1 MPRKI
6 FELASELQIGAI
18 ELVEVLRAKGMSIRN
33 HMATLEDDEVEK
45 AISLIKADAKS
56 EEQSEVEKKK
66 VVKKKKVPAKSTD
79 IQSASKKIV
88 TIKKDGKSSPD
99 EGKKKVRKTS
109 SAEKPELKKKTVI
122 IRRTSETDEIPA
134 ELSEEL
140 ESQAIYFN
148 EENLSDEN
156 EVNIE
161 QADVEDTELTGDKP
175 VRRDSIGLRVV
186 SKPKTDQIL
195 SEDDAFEDATETEN
209 QPLDVEDKKI
219 IYKERVHT
227 FTPVYIPPKKELEKT
242 VKKEI
247 PVVEEKVI
255 EEEDAL
261 GADSKNTR
269 KRMGGLASI
278 MSGKAKINISKSQ
291 KILDDRSE
299 EELKSYAALS
309 STGKPLYTQVKRKK
323 VYMGLSGKTEITETK
338 ESKRVV
344 EIHKVILAHELAH
357 KLGIKFST
365 LADQVLEIN
374 LLINENDYIGHT
386 LAKEIAALW
395 NYRVEETSFKEEEIL
410 VNKGQSNKDDSHLPL
425 RNPVITIMG
434 HVDHGKTSLLDYIRK
449 EKVAQG
455 EAGGITQHIG
465 AYQVDVKGR
474 KLTFLDTPGHAAF
487 TSIRQRGAQVTDI
500 VVLIVAADDGVM
512 PQTRES
518 IKFCREA
525 DVPIIVAI
533 NKIDKESVNADRI
546 KQELAE
552 FDLTPEEWG
561 GQTQCVAISALKGT
575 GVDELL
581 EAIQLQ
587 AEILELRGDPKA
599 PVKGVVIESK
609 VEQGRGPMSTIL
621 IQEGTLSKGDTIVVG
636 ESCGRARNLMDYA
649 GNNIASAGPAVPV
662 QILGLDKT
670 PNPGDELYVVKN
682 EREAKKIVAN
692 RVQDRK
698 DAEFLV
704 TKKAISLEDFFATYK
719 DNTEFKEL
727 KLIVRTDVHGSYEA
741 IKNSVEALGNKEVGV
756 KVISGGVGAISDN
769 DVMLAAE
776 INGYIIGFNMR
787 PITSAR
793 RIAEQKGVDIK
804 TYSIIYELIND
815 VKLALEGL
823 LEPEFE
829 EKYIGRAEVRDTF
842 VVPKIGM
849 IAGSIVIDGKIQRG
863 CSIRLLREGKIIFDG
878 KMASLKRFK
887 DDVKEVNHGYECG
900 IGLDGFN
907 DLKLNDVFEAYVKEE
922 KRRKLEE
929 NKAVL

>member
-33 HMATLEDDEVEK
+33 HMATLEDDEVER
-45 AISLIKADAKS
+45 ALSLLKADSKVD
-56 EEQSEVEKKK
+56 EQLESEKKK
-66 VVKKKKVPAKSTD
+66 VVKKKKVVAKPSD
-79 IQSASKKIV
+79 SQAASKKIV
-88 TIKKDGKSSPD
+88 TIKKDSKTKD
-99 EGKKKVRKTS
+99 EVRKKVRKD
-109 SAEKPELKKKTVI
+109 AKVEQPELKKKTVI
-122 IRRTSETDEIPA
+122 IRRTSETDETQA
-134 ELSEEL
+134 EISEEQDTQ
-140 ESQAIYFN
+140 EVYFN
-148 EENLSDEN
+148 EENVQDEN
-156 EVNIE
+156 EVNLE
-161 QADVEDTELTGDKP
+161 QSDTDNAEPEVVKTNK
-175 VRRDSIGLRVV
+175 RDSLGLRVV
-186 SKPKTDQIL
+186 SKPKVEQL
-195 SEDDAFEDATETEN
+195 QSEDDLQDIETELEDL
-209 QPLDVEDKKI
+209 PADVEDKKI

-227 FTPVYIPPKKELEKT
+227 FTPVYIPPKKEVEKP

-247 PVVEEKVI
+247 APVEEKVI
-255 EEEDAL
+255 EDEDSL
-261 GADSKNTR
+261 SADSKNAR
-269 KRMGGLASI
+269 KRMSGLASI

-323 VYMGLSGKTEITETK
+323 VYMGLSGKTELTETK

-344 EIHKVILAHELAH
+344 EIHKVILANELAH

-365 LADQVLEIN
+365 MADQVLDIN
-374 LLINENDYIGHT
+374 LLINENDYIGYT
-386 LAKEIAALW
+386 LTKEIAALW

-455 EAGGITQHIG
+455 EAGGITQHVG

-512 PQTRES
+512 PQTKES

-533 NKIDKESVNADRI
+533 NKIDKESVNPDRI

-561 GQTQCVAISALKGT
+561 GQTQCVSISALKGT

-649 GNNIASAGPAVPV
+649 GNNIASAGPSVPV

-670 PNPGDELYVVKN
+670 PNPGEELYVVKN

-692 RVQDRK
+692 RVQERK

-704 TKKAISLEDFFATYK
+704 TKKAVSLEDFFATYK
-719 DNTEFKEL
+719 DDTEFKEL

-907 DLKLNDVFEAYVKEE
+907 DLKLNDVFEAYVREE

>member
-33 HMATLEDDEVEK
+33 HMATLEDDEVER
-45 AISLIKADAKS
+45 ALSLLKADSKVD
-56 EEQSEVEKKK
+56 EQLESEKKK
-66 VVKKKKVPAKSTD
+66 VVKKKKVVAKPSD
-79 IQSASKKIV
+79 SQAASKKIV
-88 TIKKDGKSSPD
+88 TIKKDSKTKD
-99 EGKKKVRKTS
+99 EVRKKVRKD
-109 SAEKPELKKKTVI
+109 AKVEQPELKKKTVI
-122 IRRTSETDEIPA
+122 IRRTSETDETQA
-134 ELSEEL
+134 EISEEQDTQ
-140 ESQAIYFN
+140 EVYFN
-148 EENLSDEN
+148 EENVQDEN
-156 EVNIE
+156 EVNLE
-161 QADVEDTELTGDKP
+161 QSDTDNAEPEVVKTNK
-175 VRRDSIGLRVV
+175 RDSLGLRVV
-186 SKPKTDQIL
+186 SKPKVEQL
-195 SEDDAFEDATETEN
+195 QSEDDLQDIETELEDL
-209 QPLDVEDKKI
+209 PADVEDKKI

-227 FTPVYIPPKKELEKT
+227 FTPVYIPPKKEVEKP

-247 PVVEEKVI
+247 APVEEKVI
-255 EEEDAL
+255 EDEDSL
-261 GADSKNTR
+261 SADSKNAR
-269 KRMGGLASI
+269 KRMSGLASI

-323 VYMGLSGKTEITETK
+323 VYMGLSGKTELTETK

-344 EIHKVILAHELAH
+344 EIHKVILANELAH

-365 LADQVLEIN
+365 MADQVLDIN
-374 LLINENDYIGHT
+374 LLINENDYIGYT
-386 LAKEIAALW
+386 LTKEIAALW

-455 EAGGITQHIG
+455 EAGGITQHVG

-512 PQTRES
+512 PQTKES

-533 NKIDKESVNADRI
+533 NKIDKESVNPDRI

-561 GQTQCVAISALKGT
+561 GQTQCVSISALKGT

-587 AEILELRGDPKA
+587 AEILELRGDPMA

-621 IQEGTLSKGDTIVVG
+621 IQEGTLTKGDTIVVG

-649 GNNIASAGPAVPV
+649 GNNIASAGPSVPV
-662 QILGLDKT
+662 QVLGLDKT
-670 PNPGDELYVVKN
+670 PNPGEELYVVKN

-692 RVQDRK
+692 RVQERK

-704 TKKAISLEDFFATYK
+704 TKKAVSLEDFFATYK
-719 DNTEFKEL
+719 DDTEFKEL

-907 DLKLNDVFEAYVKEE
+907 DLKLNDVFEAYVREE

>member
-33 HMATLEDDEVEK
+33 HMATLEDDEVDR
-45 AISLIKADAKS
+45 ALSLLKADSKI
-56 EEQSEVEKKK
+56 EEQSDSEKKK
-66 VVKKKKVPAKSTD
+66 VVKKKKVVAKASEG
-79 IQSASKKIV
+79 QAASKKIV
-88 TIKKDGKSSPD
+88 TIKKDSKSKD
-99 EGKKKVRKTS
+99 EVKKKVKKDS
-109 SAEKPELKKKTVI
+109 HVEKPELKKKTVI
-122 IRRTSETDEIPA
+122 IRRTSETDEPQNEIF
-134 ELSEEL
+134 EEQ
-140 ESQAIYFN
+140 ESPEIFFN
-148 EENLSDEN
+148 EENIQDEN
-156 EVNIE
+156 EVNLDQSE
-161 QADVEDTELTGDKP
+161 SDSAEPEVVKTNK
-175 VRRDSIGLRVV
+175 RDSLGLRVV
-186 SKPKTDQIL
+186 SKPKIEHLQ
-195 SEDDAFEDATETEN
+195 SEDDLQDIESEPDDLPSA
-209 QPLDVEDKKI
+209 VEDKKI

-227 FTPVYIPPKKELEKT
+227 FTPVYIPPKKEVEKPA
-242 VKKEI
+242 KKEI
-247 PVVEEKVI
+247 LPIEEKVI
-255 EEEDAL
+255 EDEDSL
-261 GADSKNTR
+261 SADSKNAR
-269 KRMGGLASI
+269 KRMSGLASI

-323 VYMGLSGKTEITETK
+323 VYMGQSGKTEITETK

-344 EIHKVILAHELAH
+344 EIHKVILANELAH
-357 KLGIKFST
+357 KLGIKFSAM
-365 LADQVLEIN
+365 ADQVLDIN

-410 VNKGQSNKDDSHLPL
+410 VNKGPSNKDESHLPL

-487 TSIRQRGAQVTDI
+487 TTIRQRGAQVTDI

-533 NKIDKESVNADRI
+533 NKIDKESVNPDRI

-621 IQEGTLSKGDTIVVG
+621 IQEGTLYKGDTIVVG

-649 GNNIASAGPAVPV
+649 GNNITSAGPSVPV

-670 PNPGDELYVVKN
+670 PNPGEELYVVKT

-692 RVQDRK
+692 RVQERK

-704 TKKAISLEDFFATYK
+704 TKKAVSLEDFFATYK

-741 IKNSVEALGNKEVGV
+741 IKNSVEALGNQEVGV

-907 DLKLNDVFEAYVKEE
+907 DLKLNDVFEAYVREE

-929 NKAVL
+929 NKVVL

>member
-33 HMATLEDDEVEK
+33 HMATLEDDEVER
-45 AISLIKADAKS
+45 ALSLIKADS
-56 EEQSEVEKKK
+56 QTQEQADVEKKK
-66 VVKKKKVPAKSTD
+66 VVKKKKVVAKSSEG
-79 IQSASKKIV
+79 QAASKKIV
-88 TIKKDGKSSPD
+88 TIKKDSKAKD
-99 EGKKKVRKTS
+99 EVKKKVRKEVHV
-109 SAEKPELKKKTVI
+109 EKSEVKKKTVI
-122 IRRTSETDEIPA
+122 IRRTNETDETLA
-134 ELSEEL
+134 ELPEERDNQ
-140 ESQAIYFN
+140 EIYFDEDN
-148 EENLSDEN
+148 GQIEN
-156 EVNIE
+156 EVNLE
-161 QADVEDTELTGDKP
+161 QSDFENVEPEVVKTDK
-175 VRRDSIGLRVV
+175 RDSVGLRVV
-186 SKPKTDQIL
+186 SKPKIEQL
-195 SEDDAFEDATETEN
+195 QSEDDIGENETELDDR
-209 QPLDVEDKKI
+209 PLDVEDKKI

-227 FTPVYIPPKKELEKT
+227 FTPVYIPPKKELEKP

-247 PVVEEKVI
+247 PPVDEKVI
-255 EEEDAL
+255 EEEDGL
-261 GADSKNTR
+261 GADSKNAR
-269 KRMGGLASI
+269 KRMSGLASI

-357 KLGIKFST
+357 KLGIKFT
-365 LADQVLEIN
+365 TMADQVLDIN
-374 LLINENDYIGHT
+374 LLINENDYIGHA
-386 LAKEIAALW
+386 LAKDIAALW

-410 VNKGQSNKDDSHLPL
+410 VNKGQSHKDESHLPL

-487 TSIRQRGAQVTDI
+487 TTIRQRGAQVTDI

-518 IKFCREA
+518 IRFCREA

-533 NKIDKESVNADRI
+533 NKIDKESVNPDRI

-561 GQTQCVAISALKGT
+561 GQTQCVNISALKGT

-621 IQEGTLSKGDTIVVG
+621 IQEGTLYKGDTIVVG

-649 GNNIASAGPAVPV
+649 GENIVSAGPSVPV

-670 PNPGDELYVVKN
+670 PNPGEELYVVKN

-692 RVQDRK
+692 RVQERK

-704 TKKAISLEDFFATYK
+704 TKKAVSLEDFFATYK

-907 DLKLNDVFEAYVKEE
+907 DLKLNDVFEAYIREE

-929 NKAVL
+929 NKVVL